1 MPKLQDRIPKYRKHK
16 SSGRAIV
23 PLDGKDHYLG
33 KHGSP
38 IPQRV

>member
-1 MPKLQDRIPKYRKHK
+1 MPQPKNRIPKLRKHK

-23 PLDGKDHYLG
+23 TLDGKDHYLG